1 MQPQS
6 PFSSPVCFPFPV
18 QQLHSSTST
27 PLPPLPSQEEVLQ
40 EQERLQEERS
50 SVQARSKHL
59 LAVMQQFQGL

>member
-18 QQLHSSTST
+18 QLHSSTST

-40 EQERLQEERS
+40 EQERLQEEQS